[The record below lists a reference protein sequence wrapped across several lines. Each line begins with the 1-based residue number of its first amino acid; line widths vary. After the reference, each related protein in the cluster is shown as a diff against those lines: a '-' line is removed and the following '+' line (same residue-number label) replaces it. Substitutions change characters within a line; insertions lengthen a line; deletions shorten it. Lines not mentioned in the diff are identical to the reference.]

1 MNTNKIIYIAA
12 ISSLLM
18 GFTSCEDEDGNPYPD
33 GNGAVSVSKVFLLD
47 ASDTTGHKEREV
59 EFARLGQTLRLEGS
73 GFGGTTKVLVNGY
86 ETYFN
91 TALTTDNSM
100 IFSLSGTTPV
110 AGADESVRNKI
121 QFVKSSGTYSYD
133 FVIRAASPKI
143 TSISPSIPKPGET
156 VKVSGVNLEEVSE
169 VTLPGG
175 ISVTEN
181 IVNAPEDESG
191 EWFTFVMPEGV
202 TESGTITI
210 TGANGQAIS
219 GAYFNDTH
227 GMLLNF
233 DGNGDHGFWSWS
245 ETGSMINDEDLV
257 DDPLGIYGKVCQII
271 PQRLIDADGQIA
283 GGKSRATE
291 VWTAGDG
298 NEKYRTLDWVAE
310 NWTDGISTPLSEVGF
325 QFDIYVPEEWNLTGQ
340 IEIVLGNNYN
350 FSGYGSDE
358 LKSKSAMVYAYV
370 PWLNSDGTT
379 TAFKTDGWQTVTIPL
394 SEFSKYKF
402 EIEDKNTPLFSEFV
416 EDHAA
421 LKYPNI
427 GMGFVNTDIKISDD
441 LVYKADVCK
450 QLIYVDNFRFVNIKS
465 TTVSDF

>member
-175 ISVTEN
+175 ISITEN

-202 TESGTITI
+202 TENGTITI

-219 GAYFNDTH
+219 GAYFNDFDCFITD
-227 GMLLNF
+227 F
-233 DGNGDHGFWSWS
+233 DGKGELGGWAATWKTD
-245 ETGSMINDEDLV
+245 DLV
-257 DDPLGIYGKVCQII
+257 DDPLNTGRGKVAMLI
-271 PQRLIDADGQIA
+271 PHLGEADAKYENGINPGVDHIEFWA
-283 GGKSRATE
+283 
-291 VWTAGDG
+291 TAGND
-298 NEKYRTLDWVAE
+298 NANDDWTRMTSKIPAE
-310 NWTDGISTPLSEVGF
+310 TSLTELAI
-325 QFDIYVPEEWNLTGQ
+325 QFDIYVDGVWNETGQ
-340 IEIVLGNNYN
+340 LEISLANNLNSY
-350 FSGYGSDE
+350 GYGSANASPRNSGVVSGAAVWIPWFN
-358 LKSKSAMVYAYV
+358 KSNPEVLTPY
-370 PWLNSDGTT
+370 TT
-379 TAFKTDGWQTVTIPL
+379 ESWQTVTIPFTDFG
-394 SEFSKYKF
+394 EFADGEAHTFQEVIDLRNNCSYKNF
-402 EIEDKNTPLFSEFV
+402 EVFASN
-416 EDHAA
+416 AN
-421 LKYPNI
+421 LKYGSEEGQTI
-427 GMGFVNTDIKISDD
+427 EAKVFDTKIY
-441 LVYKADVCK
+441 L
-450 QLIYVDNFRFVNIKS
+450 DNFRVVNTKT